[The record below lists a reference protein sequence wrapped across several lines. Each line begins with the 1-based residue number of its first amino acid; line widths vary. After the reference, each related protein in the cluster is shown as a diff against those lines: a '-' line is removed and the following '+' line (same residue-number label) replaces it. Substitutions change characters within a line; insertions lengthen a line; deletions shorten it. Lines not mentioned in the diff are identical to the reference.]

1 MERINLA
8 ERPIHRGRAARSKSP
23 LFIYD
28 QVPRYYQLQNI
39 LLGKITAGEFAAGSR
54 IPTEAALVKEYGISR
69 ITVRQALRAL
79 ESEGLIRR
87 EPGRGTFV
95 NDQES
100 FSGSLKFEGSLDELI
115 SLGLSDSVE
124 VLTIGT
130 VLALQ
135 SDAEKLGLRDG
146 DKIVRCTRV
155 RLRQNQ
161 PYCHVTNDLPF
172 EIGQKI
178 RRADWKGSVSRALEE
193 KLNIP
198 LREAYQTVGASL
210 ADSTLARLLGCR
222 IGAPLLSVD
231 RVVFTDNSLPVE
243 RVRTHY
249 RSDIFNFTMHLGR
262 SRGLTKSTFRNNF
275 KRTAATG
282 TNTSKA

>member
-1 MERINLA
+1 MA
-8 ERPIHRGRAARSKSP
+8 GRAIRHGRGARSKSP

-39 LLGKITAGEFAAGSR
+39 LLGKITAGEFAADSR

-79 ESEGLIRR
+79 ENEGLIRR

-95 NDQES
+95 NEQDS

-124 VLTIGT
+124 ILTIGT
-130 VLALQ
+130 VLALHT
-135 SDAEKLGLRDG
+135 DAEKLGLREG
-146 DKIVRCTRV
+146 AKIVRCTRL
-155 RLRQNQ
+155 RIRQNQ

-178 RRADWKGSVSRALEE
+178 RRSDWKGSVSRALEE

-210 ADSTLARLLGCR
+210 ADSTLARLLSCR
-222 IGAPLLSVD
+222 VGAPLLSVD
-231 RVVFTDNSLPVE
+231 RIVYTDRGQPVE

-262 SRGLTKSTFRNNF
+262 SRGLLKATVRNNF
-275 KRTAATG
+275 KRSAVIG
-282 TNTSKA
+282 TNAGKI

>member
-1 MERINLA
+1 MTG
-8 ERPIHRGRAARSKSP
+8 RPIRSARGTRSRSP

-39 LLGKITAGEFAAGSR
+39 LLGKISAGEFAAGSR

-79 ESEGLIRR
+79 ENEGLIRR

-95 NDQES
+95 NEQDS

-115 SLGLSDSVE
+115 FLGLNDSVE

-130 VLALQ
+130 ILALKA
-135 SDAEKLGLRDG
+135 DAEKLGLDEG
-146 DKIVRCTRV
+146 AKIVRCTRL
-155 RLRQNQ
+155 RIRQNQ

-178 RRADWKGSVSRALEE
+178 RRADWKGSVSRALED

-198 LREAYQTVGASL
+198 LREASQTVGASL
-210 ADSTLARLLGCR
+210 ADSTMARLLSCR

-231 RVVFTDNSLPVE
+231 RIVYTDHGQPVE

-262 SRGLTKSTFRNNF
+262 SRGLLKSTARSNF
-275 KRTAATG
+275 KKTAATG
-282 TNTSKA
+282 TNAGKV

>member
-1 MERINLA
+1 MERISMTG
-8 ERPIHRGRAARSKSP
+8 RPVRSARGARSRSP

-39 LLGKITAGEFAAGSR
+39 LLGKINAGEFAAGSK

-79 ESEGLIRR
+79 ENEGLIRR

-95 NDQES
+95 NEQDS

-130 VLALQ
+130 ILALQ
-135 SDAEKLGLRDG
+135 ADAEKLGLDEG
-146 DKIVRCTRV
+146 AKIVRCTRL
-155 RLRQNQ
+155 RIRQNQ

-198 LREAYQTVGASL
+198 LREASQIVGASL
-210 ADSTLARLLGCR
+210 ADSTLARLLCCR

-231 RVVFTDNSLPVE
+231 RIVYTDHGKPVE

-262 SRGLTKSTFRNNF
+262 SRGLLKSTARNNF

-282 TNTSKA
+282 THAAKV